1 MSRTRWV
8 PYVAAAAGACLVV
21 KGSLIIASGNAVS
34 ETPMAV
40 LYLAG
45 LALGL
50 VAAVGAGFRQRGL
63 LRSLA
68 VGAGGCVLLLAWIL
82 GIGDAFKPVVGLVS
96 DAEHV
101 QVEVPIVVAGL
112 ALLLLALRARVSDT
126 RAAASPERES
136 AGTP

>member
-50 VAAVGAGFRQRGL
+50 AAAIGAGFRQRGL
-63 LRSLA
+63 LPGLA
-68 VGAGGCVLLLAWIL
+68 VGGGGCVLLLAWIM
-82 GIGDAFKPVVGLVS
+82 GIGDTLKPVVGVVS

-101 QVEVPIVVAGL
+101 QVEVPIVMAGL
-112 ALLLLALRARVSDT
+112 ALLLLALRARARDT
-126 RAAASPERES
+126 RPTPTQERHP
-136 AGTP
+136 AGAP

>member
-8 PYVAAAAGACLVV
+8 PYVAAAAGACLVL

-50 VAAVGAGFRQRGL
+50 AAAVGAGFRQRGL
-63 LRSLA
+63 LRGLA
-68 VGAGGCVLLLAWIL
+68 VGVGGSVLLLAWIM

-101 QVEVPIVVAGL
+101 QVEVPIVAAGL
-112 ALLLLALRARVSDT
+112 ALLLLALRARSTDT
-126 RAAASPERES
+126 RGAASRKREA